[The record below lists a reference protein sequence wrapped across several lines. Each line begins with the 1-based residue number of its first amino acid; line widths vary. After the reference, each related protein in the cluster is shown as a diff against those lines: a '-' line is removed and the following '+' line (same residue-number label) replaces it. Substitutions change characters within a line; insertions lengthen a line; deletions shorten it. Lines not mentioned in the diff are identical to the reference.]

1 MAIRSAPEQRVTLA
15 GIYRFIMD
23 RFPYYRHNR
32 QGWQNSIRHNL
43 SLNDCFIKVPREKGR
58 PGKGS
63 YWALDPTCS
72 DMFENGNYRRRKRR
86 PRQGQGASG
95 APKETHEPAGAS
107 PEQEDEKA
115 CPKYDQH
122 NTKLSVAAADDAALG
137 TKATGSD
144 PPSGGDLL
152 DGLGA
157 ACVGLPGV
165 AMPDMTPVLRDV
177 HQRGH
182 ALEGKLPSGV
192 ECTPHRDSLSCR
204 NVVLDEKHAPLRPG
218 GSCDLG
224 RSQLLASWSF
234 LQHLPHL
241 LPQGNHGHTRTLVPR
256 RADMRTDP
264 ARGLPEELRVIPELL
279 LLRNSLDTRRAA
291 VLAGHDAKLGAGGH
305 VLDTYHPSTPRGRSF
320 LIENLIS

>member
-1 MAIRSAPEQRVTLA
+1 MHIFQ
-15 GIYRFIMD
+15 
-23 RFPYYRHNR
+23 
-32 QGWQNSIRHNL
+32 
-43 SLNDCFIKVPREKGR
+43 VPREKGR

-63 YWALDPTCS
+63 YWALDPSCS

-86 PRQGQGASG
+86 PRQTQGASG
-95 APKETHEPAGAS
+95 APKETQEPSGS
-107 PEQEDEKA
+107 LPEQEDEKA
-115 CPKYDQH
+115 SPKYDLH
-122 NTKLSVAAADDAALG
+122 NAKLSVTASDDAAPG
-137 TKATGSD
+137 TKAGGSD

-152 DGLGA
+152 DG
-157 ACVGLPGV
+157 VGLSGV
-165 AMPDMTPVLRDV
+165 AIPDMAPVLRDV
-177 HQRGH
+177 HQTDH

-192 ECTPHRDSLSCR
+192 ECTPHRDSLPCG

-241 LPQGNHGHTRTLVPR
+241 LPQVHHGHTRTLVPR
-256 RADMRTDP
+256 RTDLRTG
-264 ARGLPEELRVIPELL
+264 ATRGLPEELRAIPELL

-291 VLAGHDAKLGAGGH
+291 VLGGHDAKLGAGGH
-305 VLDTYHPSTPRGRSF
+305 VLDAYHTSTPRGSSF